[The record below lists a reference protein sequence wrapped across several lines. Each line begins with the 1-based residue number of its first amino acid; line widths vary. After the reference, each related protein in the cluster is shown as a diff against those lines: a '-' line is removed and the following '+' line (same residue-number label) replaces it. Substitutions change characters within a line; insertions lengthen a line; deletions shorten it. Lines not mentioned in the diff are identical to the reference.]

1 MSNLKTAV
9 VAIGR
14 RENLYA
20 REFVEHYKNLG
31 FSNVIIMDNNHDGEE
46 HFEEVLQD
54 YVDQGFVI
62 IEDFRDQIKPQMR
75 GYTQMY
81 RKYGEKYDWLAFFDF
96 DEFLILEWHNTISEY
111 LEKFPRDCQAV
122 LVNWL
127 CMTDNNLVHYDQ
139 RPLMERFT
147 EPMPLD
153 RCVQYNFPDNC
164 HVKSIIRGGLDIAFG
179 GNPHTTDTPLVAYNS
194 TRGKTE
200 NRPWQPMN
208 YTMAYLKHF
217 TTKTIEEWMTRKMK
231 VGTPDRE
238 PSQFLPFYEKR
249 FFKINELSKEKL
261 DYLESIGVLYK
272 PSEPQ
277 TA

>member
-1 MSNLKTAV
+1 M

-20 REFVEHYKNLG
+20 VEFVEHYKKLG
-31 FSNVIIMDNNHDGEE
+31 FDNIYIIDNNHDGEE
-46 HFEEVLQD
+46 HFEDVLSPFVD
-54 YVDQGFVI
+54 SGYVKI
-62 IEDFRDQIKPQMR
+62 LNYRNQIKPQMR
-75 GYTQMY
+75 AYTEVY
-81 RKYGEKYDWLAFFDF
+81 AKIKDDYDWIAFFDF

-111 LEKFPRDCQAV
+111 LEKFPRECQAV

-127 CMTDNNLVHYDQ
+127 CMTDNDLVKYDP

-147 EPMPLD
+147 EPMKLD
-153 RCVQYNFPDNC
+153 KCVQYNFPENC
-164 HVKSIIRGGLDIAFG
+164 HVKSIIRGGLDITFG
-179 GNPHTTDTPLVAYNS
+179 GNPHTTDTPLVAYSS

-208 YTMAYLKHF
+208 HTMAYLKHF

-238 PSQFLPFYEKR
+238 PSRFLPFYHDR
-249 FFKINELSKEKL
+249 FFKVNEVTKDKL
-261 DYLESIGVLYK
+261 DYLKSI
-272 PSEPQ
+272 E
-277 TA
+277 AI

>member
-1 MSNLKTAV
+1 MRTALI
-9 VAIGR
+9 AIGR

-20 REFVEHYKNLG
+20 REFVEHYQKLG
-31 FSNVIIMDNNHDGEE
+31 FDNVIILDNNYGDEE
-46 HFEEVLQD
+46 HFEDVLQD

-62 IEDFRDQIKPQMR
+62 VENYRDKTRIQMKA
-75 GYTQMY
+75 YTEMY
-81 RKYGEKYDWLAFFDF
+81 AKYKDQYDWLAFFDF
-96 DEFLILEWHNTISEY
+96 DEFLILEWHNTIDEY
-111 LEKFPRDCQAV
+111 LEKFPTDCEVV

-127 CMTDNNLVHYDQ
+127 CMTDNNLVHYDD

-164 HVKSIIRGGLDIAFG
+164 HVKSIIRGGLNAVFG
-179 GNPHTTDTPLVAYNS
+179 GNPHTTDTPLKAYNS
-194 TRGKTE
+194 VREKTE

-249 FFKINELSKEKL
+249 FFKINELTKEKL
-261 DYLESIGVLYK
+261 DYLDSIDALNK
-272 PSEPQ
+272 H
-277 TA
+277 